1 VLQVQVQILVP
12 LEVLV
17 IQAHQA
23 TQVLQVQVQILVP
36 LEVLVIQAHQVV
48 PEQLVI

>member
-1 VLQVQVQILVP
+1 VQILVP
-12 LEVLV
+12 LEVLAIRVQLV
-17 IQAHQA
+17 I
-23 TQVLQVQVQILVP
+23 QVLQVQVQILVP

>member
-1 VLQVQVQILVP
+1 VQQVLAQILVP
-12 LEVLV
+12 LEVLA
-17 IQAHQA
+17 IQAHQV

-48 PEQLVI
+48 PEQLVL